1 MTTAKPR
8 SQRESE
14 HDGLDASLVRALQE
28 DGRASISDL
37 SSRLGA
43 SRDFVAQ
50 RLRWLQAHG
59 GVRVVAALDLSMV
72 GHNLLVHTMIDVNGA
87 AMPVAREIAAMTD
100 AVFVSMTSGAL
111 PLVVESRHGGLDEL
125 HDSLDA
131 MRRIPNVRRLRVST
145 YAEVLKGFF
154 VSGRREEVPL
164 DALDRLLIAELQRDG
179 RASYRALGDA
189 VHLAPSSAR
198 ARVRRLVE
206 AGVIR
211 IAALKSGGP
220 SRSRFAI
227 GVGITASGDTNP
239 IRDAIVASPAID
251 FAARSHGV
259 YDFIATVV
267 GTASAPLLDVI
278 EQLRGIEQVS
288 TLESWSHYDVVKEDY
303 TRTLGR
309 MLAVSAPRRH

>member
-1 MTTAKPR
+1 MATAHPR
-8 SQRESE
+8 ASRASD
-14 HDGLDASLVRALQE
+14 HDAIDADLVRALQE
-28 DGRASISDL
+28 DGRASISEL
-37 SSRLGA
+37 AGLLGA
-43 SRDFVAQ
+43 SRDLVSQ
-50 RLRWLQAHG
+50 RLQWLQAHG
-59 GVRVVAALDLSMV
+59 GLRVVAALDPSVV
-72 GHNLLVHTMIDVNGA
+72 GHTLLVHTMIDISGP
-87 AMPVAREIAAMTD
+87 AMPVAREIATMPD

-111 PLVVESRHGGLDEL
+111 PLVVESRHGGVDEL
-125 HDSLDA
+125 HDALDA
-131 MRRIPNVRRLRVST
+131 MRRIPSVRRLRVST

-154 VSGRREEVPL
+154 VSDRRQEVTL
-164 DALDRLLIAELQRDG
+164 DGLDRALIAELQRDG

-198 ARVRRLVE
+198 ARVRRLVD

-211 IAALKSGGP
+211 ISALKSGGP

-227 GVGITASGDTNP
+227 GIGITASGDTDP
-239 IRDAIVASPAID
+239 IRDAILASPAID

-288 TLESWSHYDVVKEDY
+288 ALESWSHYDVIKEDY
-303 TRTLGR
+303 ARALGRTL
-309 MLAVSAPRRH
+309 AVGAPRRQ